1 MGGVNIV
8 EDMIIDKS
16 IHQSINSR
24 SAVLKVLQKY
34 FVRKYPV
41 KNDITF
47 SYEKH

>member
-1 MGGVNIV
+1 MGGVHIV

-34 FVRKYPV
+34 FVWKYPV
-41 KNDITF
+41 KNDNTF
-47 SYEKH
+47 SYE